1 MFVYSQIKEKF
12 QNRADVDVSTYL
24 LVLQKL
30 EDISNKQE
38 EDNYWKR
45 TTYVVHCRDGG
56 TLGAAG
62 LGGARGTSIGGAH
75 IS

>member
-1 MFVYSQIKEKF
+1 MSEGPIIVYPQLKKF
-12 QNRADVDVSTYL
+12 QNRADGNVSTYQ

-38 EDNYWKR
+38 EDNYWNR
-45 TTYVVHCRDGG
+45 TTYTVNCRDGG
-56 TLGAAG
+56 TVGAGG
-62 LGGARGTSIGGAH
+62 LGGAH

>member
-1 MFVYSQIKEKF
+1 MRHNIGH
-12 QNRADVDVSTYL
+12 STYL

-38 EDNYWKR
+38 EDNYWNR
-45 TTYVVHCRDGG
+45 TTYVVNCKDGG
-56 TLGAAG
+56 TVGAVG
-62 LGGARGTSIGGAH
+62 LGGAH